1 MGSTRVP
8 ATPRWGSQMPSIQD
22 RYNIATAAGDDGVSP
37 RLPAVTPVIS
47 EQQVVFGTAAA
58 TAANALKPPTERGW
72 LARLARRI
80 AGPGDE
86 RPPRPHYPAQYGF
99 IADARMDREMYRL

>member
-1 MGSTRVP
+1 
-8 ATPRWGSQMPSIQD
+8 MPSIQD
-22 RYNIATAAGDDGVSP
+22 RYDIATTAGDDEVAA
-37 RLPAVTPVIS
+37 RLPEIQPLIT

-58 TAANALKPPTERGW
+58 TAPKDLRAPAKGGW
-72 LARLARRI
+72 VARLARRM
-80 AGPGDE
+80 APSRTE